1 LNLVPEESLRR
12 ALHPFR
18 ADPARFEAGVLERL
32 EALERRR
39 AEEPLAE
46 VSPWLRSAAA
56 MLPVPIIGGRPVAGA
71 LAKLAPAT
79 GISKLV
85 GYLAFPAISLFALLG
100 ATVLSAVK
108 VRGIQGE
115 NQAKFLD
122 EAARQAAI
130 KLWWAQHKLSAW
142 LVYAVTMVLFFVGE
156 TWPVFVFYIVSF
168 GLLVYLLKA
177 YAKLG
182 LGSRHVIGPTCAC
195 ALALL
200 GQLAVFPNVGEA
212 DIHFVDQKLIAAVFL
227 GGSLVLFGV
236 GIVGAQPHFMGM
248 WTAKRFNLIPL
259 NLLRVLS
266 VLLFAAITLPT
277 IAWFMSPILWP
288 ANPARI
294 KRYVESFE
302 SAPFGGSSW
311 HSWEIVAG
319 WAIEKNLA
327 PDLSGARRLLAQ
339 EIASD
344 QNPFILGSAFR
355 LGLVRKDQL
364 GQLKDYVARRSS
376 LVDQSPYIDKPQ
388 SISSIQQ
395 QDWVIRAA
403 VLCND
408 LSLPERDYLEKRLLA
423 TLEEES
429 RREYY
434 TLVEE
439 LRVAQLLKVIGRP
452 IDRDRHRSRVHALLR
467 TFHSTRSGGFQL
479 AGGFRTYLNLDTGS
493 MKETAFAVEL
503 MEIYGI
509 PDGLDLNWLR
519 SFLRPT
525 MLRQATGQ
533 EWVAAV
539 TRDRLNHLPGAVR
552 PTWLE
557 FAYYERSLLAALVLV
572 GLCLYATAISPAPR
586 ANE

>member
-12 ALHPFR
+12 ALRPFR

-46 VSPWLRSAAA
+46 ISPWLRSAAA
-56 MLPVPIIGGRPVAGA
+56 MLPVPIVGGRPVAGA

-79 GISKLV
+79 GISKLL

-115 NQAKFLD
+115 NRATLPDQA
-122 EAARQAAI
+122 AQQAAI
-130 KLWWAQHKLSAW
+130 KLWWAQHKWSAR

-156 TWPVFVFYIVSF
+156 TWPLFVFYILSF
-168 GLLVYLLKA
+168 GVLLYVLKT

-182 LGSRHVIGPTCAC
+182 LGSRHMIGGTCTS
-195 ALALL
+195 ALGLL
-200 GQLAVFPNVGEA
+200 GQFAVFAGVGAA
-212 DIHFVDQKLIAAVFL
+212 DIHFVDQLLIAAVFL
-227 GGSLVLFGV
+227 GGALVLFGFSI
-236 GIVGAQPHFMGM
+236 GGAQRHSMRLG
-248 WTAKRFNLIPL
+248 TTKRFSRMPL
-259 NLLRVLS
+259 SRLRVLS
-266 VLLFAAITLPT
+266 VLLLAAITLPT

-302 SAPFGGSSW
+302 SAPFSSASW
-311 HSWEIVAG
+311 DPWEIVAG

-327 PDLSGARRLLAQ
+327 PDLSGAKRLLAQ
-339 EIASD
+339 EIASGQD
-344 QNPFILGSAFR
+344 PFILGSAFR
-355 LGLVRKDQL
+355 LGLVRNNQL
-364 GQLKDYVARRSS
+364 SQLKDYATRRSS
-376 LVDQSPYIDKPQ
+376 LVDQSPYIVKPQ

-395 QDWVIRAA
+395 EDWVIRAA
-403 VLCND
+403 VMRND
-408 LSLPERDYLEKRLLA
+408 LSEPERDILEKRLLA

-429 RREYY
+429 RREHYA
-434 TLVEE
+434 LVEE

-452 IDRDRHRSRVHALLR
+452 IDRDRHRGRVHALLKKS
-467 TFHSTRSGGFQL
+467 HSTRSGGFQL
-479 AGGFRTYLNLDTGS
+479 AGGFRRYQSLGTGS
-493 MKETAFAVEL
+493 MDETAFAVEL

-509 PDGLDLNWLR
+509 PDGLDLNWVR
-519 SFLRPT
+519 SYLRPT
-525 MLRQATGQ
+525 MLRQATDDG
-533 EWVAAV
+533 WVAAV
-539 TRDRLNHLPGAVR
+539 TRDRLNHLPGVVR

-557 FAYYERSLLAALVLV
+557 FAYYERSLLAAVVLV
-572 GLCLYATAISPAPR
+572 GLCFYATATSPAPR
-586 ANE
+586 AKE

>member
-12 ALHPFR
+12 ALRPFR

-46 VSPWLRSAAA
+46 ISPWLRSAAA
-56 MLPVPIIGGRPVAGA
+56 LLPVPIIGGRPVAGA

-79 GISKLV
+79 GVSKLL

-115 NQAKFLD
+115 NRAALPD

-130 KLWWAQHKLSAW
+130 KLWWARHKWSAR
-142 LVYAVTMVLFFVGE
+142 LVYGVTMVLFFVGE
-156 TWPVFVFYIVSF
+156 TWPLFVFYIVSF
-168 GLLVYLLKA
+168 GLLLYLLKT

-182 LGSRHVIGPTCAC
+182 LGSRHVIGSTCAG

-200 GQLAVFPNVGEA
+200 GQFAVFPSVGDA
-212 DIHFVDQKLIAAVFL
+212 DIHFVDQKLIAAAFL
-227 GGSLVLFGV
+227 GGFLVLFCVSIG
-236 GIVGAQPHFMGM
+236 GAQSNFMG
-248 WTAKRFNLIPL
+248 TRATKRSDRLSL
-259 NLLRVLS
+259 NLLRVLG
-266 VLLFAAITLPT
+266 VLLVAAITVPT
-277 IAWFMSPILWP
+277 ILWFMSPLLWP

-302 SAPFGGSSW
+302 RAPYGSASW
-311 HSWEIVAG
+311 QSWEIVAD
-319 WAIEKNLA
+319 WAIERNLA

-364 GQLKDYVARRSS
+364 GQLKHYARRRSS
-376 LVDQSPYIDKPQ
+376 LVDQSPYIDEPQ
-388 SISSIQQ
+388 SIGSIQQ
-395 QDWVIRAA
+395 EDWVIRAA
-403 VLCND
+403 VMRDD
-408 LSLPERDYLEKRLLA
+408 LPVPERDYLEKRLLA

-429 RREYY
+429 RREHYA
-434 TLVEE
+434 LVEE

-452 IDRDRHRSRVHALLR
+452 IDRDRHRGRVHALLKKS
-467 TFHSTRSGGFQL
+467 HSTSSGGFQL
-479 AGGFRTYLNLDTGS
+479 AGGFRRYRRPETGS
-493 MKETAFAVEL
+493 MDETAYAVEL

-509 PDGLDLNWLR
+509 PDGLDLNWVR
-519 SFLRPT
+519 SYLRPT
-525 MLRQATGQ
+525 MLRWTNG
-533 EWVAAV
+533 EEYVAAV
-539 TRDRLNHLPGAVR
+539 TLDRLNHLPGAVR

-557 FAYYERSLLAALVLV
+557 IAYYERSLLAALVLV
-572 GLCLYATAISPAPR
+572 GLCIYATATSPVPR
-586 ANE
+586 AKQ